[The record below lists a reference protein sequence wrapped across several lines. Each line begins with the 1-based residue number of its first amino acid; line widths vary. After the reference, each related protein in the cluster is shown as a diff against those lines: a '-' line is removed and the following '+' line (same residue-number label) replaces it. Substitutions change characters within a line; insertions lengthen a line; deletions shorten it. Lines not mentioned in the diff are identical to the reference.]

1 VKKKLV
7 ITGASG
13 FLGYHLLRSAAADWE
28 IYGITLSKNFA
39 FDGATQISCDIRNY
53 IELGNYLDDI
63 EPDALIHAAAISDSN
78 FCQQNEE
85 LAHEVNVGATINLAG
100 ICSDYNIPF
109 AFTSTDLV
117 FDGTKGMYTE
127 TDSKNPVNVY
137 GEQKSIAEDE
147 VLRIYPE
154 ATIFRLPMM
163 FGFAAASSNNYLQK
177 FLAQIESGTETK
189 LFSDEYRSVCGA
201 ESVSRG
207 ILQLLEK
214 ERGVIHLGG
223 KERLSRY
230 EFALKAADV
239 YGLDKTLIK
248 SCLQKDVQM
257 AAPRPA
263 DVSLDIS
270 KAKELGFT
278 PLNVVEE
285 LTLVAQAGN
294 SK

>member
-1 VKKKLV
+1 MKKKLV